1 MGSRKIKTRQN
12 GLKYPKRKS
21 TRLKG
26 FDYAITNKVFFLTL
40 CSREK
45 QRIFIH
51 ETFNMEVIECIKEE
65 RKRVGH
71 AVYVYC
77 LMPDHLHLLSSPL
90 ESRISITQFM
100 GGLSG
105 KITRLSWKHGFY
117 GKLLQRSF
125 YDHLV
130 RKEEDLRQIAEY
142 ILNNPVRKGLAEK
155 WEDYLFCDFLDP
167 MPL

>member
-1 MGSRKIKTRQN
+1 LN
-12 GLKYPKRKS
+12 YPRRKS

-26 FDYAITNKVFFLTL
+26 FDYAIPNKVFFLTL
-40 CSREK
+40 CSRGK
-45 QRIFIH
+45 QRVFIQ
-51 ETFNMEVIECIKEE
+51 ETFNRQVIECIKKE
-65 RKRVGH
+65 RERVGH

-90 ESRISITQFM
+90 ESGISVTQFI
-100 GGLSG
+100 GGLSS
-105 KITRLSWKHGFY
+105 KITQLSWKHGFY

-130 RKEEDLRQIAEY
+130 REEEDLGQIAEY

-155 WEDYLFCDFLDP
+155 RENYPSCDFLDP